1 MSLATTQRTQRF
13 GLGFSR
19 RIASK
24 GEVGKVSRAGATNA
38 TFWLGF
44 PRRIASKGDVGNVS
58 RNDATSWLGF
68 VCTIATDFN
77 LNVAFVASLRE
88 TFSPALR
95 RCERLSLRRAR
106 SVKGP

>member
-13 GLGFSR
+13 GLGFS
-19 RIASK
+19 
-24 GEVGKVSRAGATNA
+24 
-38 TFWLGF
+38 
-44 PRRIASKGDVGNVS
+44 RRIASKGDVGNVS

-106 SVKGP
+106 SVKGPPENYGNSEHTTVAAFLPWRGSRVGAP